1 VVQGGMRSITEA
13 TPAAKASP
21 RACQEGS
28 ARTNARRAAR
38 LVTDT
43 HFEQGAHRKTLFRFI
58 PGFKVMVRL

>member
-1 VVQGGMRSITEA
+1 MVQGGKSNIAEA